1 VAVTDHIR
9 RRLYSAFTDQYGPEL
24 ADALMELLP
33 PSGWGDLVR
42 AGDLAVTRSELRGEM
57 GELRGEFR
65 DLRAEMKSEIASV
78 RTEVAELRVELK
90 GDIANLRSEVGD
102 LRVELKGE
110 IADLREG
117 QRSLLPKLVLAQV
130 ATSISVTGLA
140 LGAARFL

>member
-1 VAVTDHIR
+1 MAVTDHIR
-9 RRLYSAFTDQYGPEL
+9 RRLYSAFTDQYGAEL

-33 PSGWGDLVR
+33 PAGWGDLVR
-42 AGDLAVTRSELRGEM
+42 AGDLAVARSELRGEM
-57 GELRGEFR
+57 SELRGEIR
-65 DLRAEMKSEIASV
+65 DLRGELKSEIASV

-90 GDIANLRSEVGD
+90 G
-102 LRVELKGE
+102 E
-110 IADLREG
+110 IAELRDG